1 MNPIKNCYTKK
12 DEYGKIFSS
21 GQIIES
27 PETKYEIDCFIGG
40 GSFGSV
46 FKAKDI
52 ENNKHVSIKTGLIS
66 DDEIE
71 CLREVSKFQ
80 SDEYDSLIED
90 FTIELLDAPIKRK
103 ILVLSYNED
112 YIVLSEFLRK
122 YEGVEDDSLALSN
135 EELADIFSRIEIA
148 VKNLERNNIF
158 HRDIKP
164 DNILIN
170 KKTLRIKL
178 IDFGNCLIT
187 SNSEMKRISKSEDD
201 QNLYR
206 LTYKQFREKFKVD
219 KDAPGGSLALEDAI
233 FQNFKSSKNRNII
246 ISEHSNGP
254 LFFLISKNCSQKHSK
269 PELVLDI
276 LTLDNFIYQLQSLK
290 NYGYMFI

>member
-1 MNPIKNCYTKK
+1 MIKNCYTKK
-12 DEYGKIFSS
+12 EENGKIFSS

-27 PETKYEIDCFIGG
+27 PETKYEIDCFLGG

-52 ENNKHVSIKTGLIS
+52 ENNKYVSIKTGLIS

-80 SDEYDSLIED
+80 SEEYDSLIED
-90 FTIELLDAPIKRK
+90 FTMELLDPPIKRK

-112 YIVLSEFLRK
+112 YIVLSEFLGK

-135 EELADIFSRIEIA
+135 QELTDIFSRIEIA

-158 HRDIKP
+158 HRDIKA

-170 KKTLRIKL
+170 KKTLQIKL
-178 IDFGNCLIT
+178 IDFGNCLVT
-187 SNSEMKRISKSEDD
+187 NNSEMKRISKSEDD

-206 LTYKQFREKFKVD
+206 LTYKQFREKFKID
-219 KDAPGGSLALEDAI
+219 EDAI
-233 FQNFKSSKNRNII
+233 LQNFKSSKNRNIVI
-246 ISEHSNGP
+246 VSENSHGP
-254 LFFLISKNCSQKHSK
+254 LFFLISKNGSQKYGK

-290 NYGYMFI
+290 TYGNMFI

>member
-1 MNPIKNCYTKK
+1 MIKNCYTKK
-12 DEYGKIFSS
+12 EENGKIFSS

-27 PETKYEIDCFIGG
+27 PETKYEIDCFLGG

-52 ENNKHVSIKTGLIS
+52 ENNKYVSIKTGLIS

-80 SDEYDSLIED
+80 SEEYDSLIED
-90 FTIELLDAPIKRK
+90 FTMELLDPPIKRK

-135 EELADIFSRIEIA
+135 QELADIFSRIEIA

-158 HRDIKP
+158 HRDIKS

-170 KKTLRIKL
+170 KKTLQIKL
-178 IDFGNCLIT
+178 IDFGNCLVT
-187 SNSEMKRISKSEDD
+187 NNSEMKRISKSEDD

-206 LTYKQFREKFKVD
+206 LTYKQFREKFKID
-219 KDAPGGSLALEDAI
+219 EDAI
-233 FQNFKSSKNRNII
+233 LQNFKSSKNRNIVI
-246 ISEHSNGP
+246 VSENSHGP
-254 LFFLISKNCSQKHSK
+254 LFFLISKNGSQKYGK

-290 NYGYMFI
+290 TYGYMFI